1 MDAKPPVNLSDRSAE
16 FREALAERTH
26 ENWMAARV
34 AQGWRHGPA
43 RDDAAKR
50 HPSLVPYEQL
60 SKEEKDVDRIVS
72 AGVLDAVGD
81 LGYMVV
87 PAGFDVFRE
96 YEFIAG
102 STQFLTERRQ
112 STSQTFLTINTA
124 VFVVFGLL
132 VKEAGLRDQLLA
144 LASLPLIIAGWA
156 ACFVWHTTLVHF
168 RSLIRWRFQVL
179 RDLERSPAMRGSQ
192 RLYNREWNEYLGQQ
206 GSAAFRFSTLEGRM
220 PFLFAILYTCYFAA
234 MVWIA
239 FGARHAPN

>member
-1 MDAKPPVNLSDRSAE
+1 MDAKPPVNLSDPSNA

-26 ENWMAARV
+26 KNWMAARL

-43 RDDAAKR
+43 RDDAEKR
-50 HPSLVPYEQL
+50 HPSLVPYAQL
-60 SKEEKDVDRIVS
+60 SEEEKDVDRIVS
-72 AGVLDAVGD
+72 AGVLDAVSD
-81 LGYMVV
+81 LGHMVV

-112 STSQTFLTINTA
+112 SASQTFLTINTA

-132 VKEAGLRDQLLA
+132 VKEAELRNQLLA
-144 LASLPLIIAGWA
+144 LASLPLIVAGWA

-179 RDLERSPAMRGSQ
+179 RDLEDNAAMRGSQ

-206 GSAAFRFSTLEGRM
+206 GSAAFRFSKLEGRM
-220 PFLFAILYTCYFAA
+220 PLLFAILYACYFAA
-234 MVWIA
+234 MVWIS